1 MIGVIA
7 NLTEYGV
14 VCEFFELFKTPWEFY
29 QSNQRYKVLLCT
41 DPFVKRLVSEMRAKP
56 DRCLWGVAL
65 GGGFDSRAR
74 ALREAREGPGAY
86 PPVDSIHRSVRRFA
100 SALPLGTRIRSLGAV
115 NRSDL

>member
-74 ALREAREGPGAY
+74 ALREAREGPGACSLWILFTGRLGDLRA
-86 PPVDSIHRSVRRFA
+86 PCLW
-100 SALPLGTRIRSLGAV
+100 ALGFVHWAQ
-115 NRSDL
+115 